1 MRGARGN
8 SRPYRDRREFIVLFA
23 AAVGSRPVIALAQ
36 VSTKRPL
43 IAVLVSDSQAVSKR
57 WRSGLPQGLQELG
70 FVEGRDYEIEYRY
83 ADGDL
88 TRLPALVDEL
98 IRHKPNVL
106 VVGTTSAAVAAKKAT
121 ASIPIIVAA
130 TSDPPAWQR
139 AKLAHSRLCERRS
152 RGHGRTGGPPSAR
165 AIPRSLTRPAASP
178 ISPHPQSPQGAVRWR
193 RVAVRAEARR
203 LPGLGRHLRW
213 PDVAEL
219 CGHDDAL

>member
-98 IRHKPNVL
+98 IRHKLNVL
-106 VVGTTSAAVAAKKAT
+106 VVGTTSAAVAAK
-121 ASIPIIVAA
+121 
-130 TSDPPAWQR
+130 Q
-139 AKLAHSRLCERRS
+139 
-152 RGHGRTGGPPSAR
+152 AR
-165 AIPRSLTRPAASP
+165 P
-178 ISPHPQSPQGAVRWR
+178 
-193 RVAVRAEARR
+193 
-203 LPGLGRHLRW
+203 
-213 PDVAEL
+213 
-219 CGHDDAL
+219 C